1 MSLCA
6 IPALLEPKKD
16 GSLWMCVDN
25 QAINKIIIKY
35 WFSIL
40 RIGDMFDMLSR
51 AKVFSKIDLRS

>member
-1 MSLCA
+1 
-6 IPALLEPKKD
+6 
-16 GSLWMCVDN
+16 VDN